1 MASNPARGS
10 GRERLLEAAA
20 AIVSEQGVHELTLEA
35 VAAAAGVTK
44 GGLIYHFKTKDE
56 LLGALVETMMA
67 QVEERNRAHAAAR
80 GATTGA
86 LLQAFIDETFDM
98 PPAEKQ
104 LMTNLLAA
112 AAAYPHHMAP
122 AQRLFDRLYGEFAGA
137 GPKAGLALV
146 IAAALDGISL
156 LELMNLHQFSESQR
170 KAMRRALQDLAQT
183 LN

>member
-1 MASNPARGS
+1 MASTPARGS

-20 AIVSEQGVHELTLEA
+20 AIVSEQGVHDLTLEA

-67 QVEERNRAHAAAR
+67 QVEERNRVKAAAR

-98 PPAEKQ
+98 P

-112 AAAYPHHMAP
+112 AAAYPHHLAP
-122 AQRLFDRLYGEFAGA
+122 AQRLFDSLYGEFAGA

-156 LELMNLHQFSESQR
+156 LELMNLHQFSDRQR